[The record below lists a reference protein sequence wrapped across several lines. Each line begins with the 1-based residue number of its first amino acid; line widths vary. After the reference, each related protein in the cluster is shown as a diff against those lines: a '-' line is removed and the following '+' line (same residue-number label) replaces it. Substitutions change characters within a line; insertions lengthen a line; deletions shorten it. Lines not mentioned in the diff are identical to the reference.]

1 MTRTLI
7 TALALLLAAPLGAQ
21 TYSDVSDVQASAPG
35 YFTFARP
42 GERVVTV
49 TAVGALGATGR
60 YAIGEGATVVDLLA
74 LAGGAIP
81 ERAATAVVRVYREGG
96 RVVEARAQDLYRDGA
111 APVVLRDGDVVEV
124 VGLTSTAP
132 GYYVHSSPDAEPVVV
147 TAAGA
152 VTAPGRFAV
161 DPGTTVA
168 DLLALAGGTRG
179 GELDTSVE
187 TTTTVRLYR
196 SGDVAFEATLSQ
208 TYARP
213 TPALLTGDVVE
224 LEVLNRRR
232 STFTWRDGLTVLT
245 SIGAVIIAVDRIAN

>member
-7 TALALLLAAPLGAQ
+7 AALSLVLAAPLGAQ
-21 TYSDVSDVQASAPG
+21 TYSAVDDVQASAPG

-60 YAIGEGATVVDLLA
+60 YAVGEGATVVDLLA
-74 LAGGAIP
+74 LAGGATP

-111 APVVLRDGDVVEV
+111 APVVLREGDVVEV

-132 GYYVHSSPDAEPVVV
+132 GYYVHSSPDAEPIVA

-179 GELDTSVE
+179 GELDTAVE

-196 SGDVAFEATLSQ
+196 AGNVAFEALLSE

-213 TPALLTGDVVE
+213 TPALQSGDVVE
-224 LEVLNRRR
+224 LTVVNRRR
-232 STFTWRDGLTVLT
+232 SSFTWRDGL
-245 SIGAVIIAVDRIAN
+245 SIVTAAVAVVIATDRVVN